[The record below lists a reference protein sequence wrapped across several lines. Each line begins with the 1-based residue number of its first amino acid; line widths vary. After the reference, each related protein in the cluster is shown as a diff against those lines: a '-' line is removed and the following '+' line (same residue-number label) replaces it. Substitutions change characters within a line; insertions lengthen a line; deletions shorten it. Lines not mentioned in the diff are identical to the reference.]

1 MKQSWY
7 LFPIIIIGVL
17 HGAVIIHLPHCVVG
31 VVGAVDIVD
40 VHLLEATL
48 KAF

>member
-1 MKQSWY
+1 MIVRDLLS
-7 LFPIIIIGVL
+7 IIAIVFL
-17 HGAVIIHLPHCVVG
+17 NCAVIIHLPHGVVG
-31 VVGAVDIVD
+31 VVGAVDIID